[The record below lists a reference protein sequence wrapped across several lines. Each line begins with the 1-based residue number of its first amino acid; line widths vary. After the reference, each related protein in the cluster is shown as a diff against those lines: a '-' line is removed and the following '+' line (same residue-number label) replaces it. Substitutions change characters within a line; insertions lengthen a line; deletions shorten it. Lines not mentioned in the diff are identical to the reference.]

1 MDVSRLVKR
10 AKRGNK
16 DALVQLVMVE
26 KDAYYRLALTYTG
39 NQHDAL
45 EAMDEM
51 IVKVYE
57 NINQLKINEAF
68 FSWSKTILVN
78 ACKAIVR
85 KRKRLVLADDVVTV
99 SGVEENQLSTKDDY
113 ERSEQLMVIEKLLE
127 YINDQQKEAIQ
138 LKYFHDLDY
147 QTIAEMTNVSVGTV
161 KSRVFN
167 GLRKLREHYGG
178 EEIE

>member
-1 MDVSRLVKR
+1 MNVSRLVKK
-10 AKRGNK
+10 AKRGSKN
-16 DALVQLVMVE
+16 ALVELIMTE

-57 NINQLKINEAF
+57 NINQLKRNEAF
-68 FSWSKTILVN
+68 FGWSKTILVN
-78 ACKAIVR
+78 TCKAMIR
-85 KRKRLVLADDVVTV
+85 KRKRVVLTDDFSMVA
-99 SGVEENQLSTKDDY
+99 ENQLSTKDPY
-113 ERSEQLMVIEKLLE
+113 EQSEQYMVIEELLDH
-127 YINDQQKEAIQ
+127 INGHQKEAIQ

-147 QTIAEMTNVSVGTV
+147 QTIAEMTNVSVGTA

-167 GLRKLREHYGG
+167 GLKKLREHYGG
-178 EEIE
+178 DKHE

>member
-1 MDVSRLVKR
+1 MNVSRLVKR

-16 DALVQLVMVE
+16 AALVQLIMAE
-26 KDAYYRLALTYTG
+26 KDAYYRLAFTYTG

-57 NINQLKINEAF
+57 NISQLKDNDAF
-68 FSWSKTILVN
+68 FCWSKTILVN
-78 ACKAIVR
+78 TCKAMIR
-85 KRKRLVLADDVVTV
+85 KQKRLVLTDDLSTV
-99 SGVEENQLSTKDDY
+99 EGNRPSTKDPY
-113 ERSEQLMVIEKLLE
+113 EQSEQYMVIENLLQH
-127 YINDQQKEAIQ
+127 INDHQKEAIQ

-161 KSRVFN
+161 KSRIFN
-167 GLRKLREHYGG
+167 GLKKLREYYGG
-178 EEIE
+178 DELE